1 MKQFYIKDC
10 GQQENQTITSLFVVA
25 SKQVKAKKNGE
36 VYLSL
41 VLADRSG
48 QLQANMWDN
57 VSDALDAFEQDD
69 FVKAKGVIHK
79 YNGRWQM
86 TVHKLRKLGDVEIDY
101 SDYIP
106 KTSKDIDELWAKLGD
121 FVSSIENPWLKQLL
135 LVFMNDEA
143 LATAYKCAPAA
154 KTLHHA
160 FVGGLLD
167 HVVSLFTVCDL
178 ASRNYPDV
186 NRDLLL
192 TGAFLH
198 DVGKIHEL
206 AYQRSI
212 TYTTKGQLLGHM
224 IIELEMLHEKLAH
237 LPGFPDELKILIEH
251 MIISHHGQYEFGSPK
266 LPMFPEALMLHYLD
280 DLDSKMEAMRA
291 QFAREA
297 ELPGAWTSYNPSL
310 GRPLLNSRKFLEP
323 KPQQDNAPKAHP
335 DGEPKPQHDSA
346 PEPQQAAAAAVGSDA
361 EPFAAAD
368 NASANGAD
376 SNPAVVVQMDVVQME
391 LTPSEDAHGD
401 ASASPLQ
408 ALQQKFA
415 AHKVTAVEHKGS

>member
-1 MKQFYIKDC
+1 MKQFYIRDC
-10 GQQENQTITSLFVVA
+10 SQQENQTITSYFVVA

-57 VSDALDAFEQDD
+57 VSDAIDGFDQDD

-86 TVHKLRKLGDVEIDY
+86 TVHKLRKLGDTEIDY

-106 KTSKDIDELWAKLGD
+106 KTSKDIDELWAKLGE
-121 FVSSIENPWLKQLL
+121 FVESFENPWLKQLL
-135 LVFMNDEA
+135 HAFMSDEV

-198 DVGKIHEL
+198 DVGKVHEL
-206 AYQRSI
+206 TYQRSI
-212 TYTTKGQLLGHM
+212 AYTTKGQLLGHM
-224 IIELEMLHEKLAH
+224 IIELEMLHEKLAGI
-237 LPGFPDELKILIEH
+237 PGFPDELKILIEH
-251 MIISHHGQYEFGSPK
+251 LIISHHGQYEFGSPK

-323 KPQQDNAPKAHP
+323 KPRH
-335 DGEPKPQHDSA
+335 EST
-346 PEPQQAAAAAVGSDA
+346 PEAESQAAAAAAGSDST
-361 EPFAAAD
+361 EPFAA
-368 NASANGAD
+368 NAGNSNG
-376 SNPAVVVQMDVVQME
+376 SEPQPAAQVEME
-391 LTPSEDAHGD
+391 LTVEAVADSES
-401 ASASPLQ
+401 SASPLE

-415 AHKVTAVEHKGS
+415 AHKVTTVERKGH